1 MARRKI
7 TPTEAEEIL
16 LRAVFDMTA
25 EGRFWETREG

>member
-7 TPTEAEEIL
+7 TPTEADENL

-25 EGRFWETREG
+25 EGRFWERSES